1 MVNKKEDTS
10 KFTTLSKKS
19 IDDELNDV
27 LGEMGD
33 DDDANDRIVTKLANR
48 LKRMDKNLHKNIADE
63 LKKSREEAERKK
75 KEEEE
80 RNGKKDRED
89 KPDDKYDK
97 LLAKLEALEK
107 ANEERDKKASR
118 AATIEAVRK
127 GLKDKFDKAKLE
139 LNDFFLDTAISKL
152 EIPDKDADVT
162 ENVIYELL
170 LADRLPVNLGAVYE
184 NVVAQELVASGNG
197 LFYHTWSKEDA
208 NRNYEIDFIL
218 PRGKKICPV
227 EVKSSGYKTHAS
239 LNAFLEKYPSR
250 VGTAY
255 LVYTKDLRK
264 DSAITCMP
272 TYMTRFI

>member
-1 MVNKKEDTS
+1 MTIEELLELVNKKEDTS
-10 KFTTLSKKS
+10 KFTSLSKKS
-19 IDDELNDV
+19 IDEELNDV

-33 DDDANDRIVTKLANR
+33 DDDENDRIVTKLANR

-80 RNGKKDRED
+80 RKGKKDGED
-89 KPDDKYDK
+89 TPDDKYDK

-162 ENVIYELL
+162 DLVSKAEGIYTTDFNR
-170 LADRLPVNLGAVYE
+170 ATGNTAIPRMG
-184 NVVAQELVASGNG
+184 SG
-197 LFYHTWSKEDA
+197 S
-208 NRNYEIDFIL
+208 
-218 PRGKKICPV
+218 
-227 EVKSSGYKTHAS
+227 SSGGGRTIPDDEWDDIIETK
-239 LNAFLEKYPSR
+239 EK
-250 VGTAY
+250 
-255 LVYTKDLRK
+255 
-264 DSAITCMP
+264 
-272 TYMTRFI
+272 

>member
-1 MVNKKEDTS
+1 MTIEELLELVNKKEDTS
-10 KFTTLSKKS
+10 KFTSLSKKS

-127 GLKDKFDKAKLE
+127 GLKEKFDKAKLE

-162 ENVIYELL
+162 DLVSKAEGIYTTDFKR
-170 LADRLPVNLGAVYE
+170 ATGNTAIPHMG
-184 NVVAQELVASGNG
+184 SG
-197 LFYHTWSKEDA
+197 S
-208 NRNYEIDFIL
+208 
-218 PRGKKICPV
+218 
-227 EVKSSGYKTHAS
+227 SSGGGRTIRDDEWDDIIEPK
-239 LNAFLEKYPSR
+239 EK
-250 VGTAY
+250 
-255 LVYTKDLRK
+255 
-264 DSAITCMP
+264 
-272 TYMTRFI
+272 

>member
-1 MVNKKEDTS
+1 MTIEELLELVNKKEDTS
-10 KFTTLSKKS
+10 KFTSLSKKS
-19 IDDELNDV
+19 IDEELNDI

-33 DDDANDRIVTKLANR
+33 DDDENDRIVTKLANR

-80 RNGKKDRED
+80 RKGKKDGED
-89 KPDDKYDK
+89 TPDDKYDK

-107 ANEERDKKASR
+107 ANEERDKKESR

-162 ENVIYELL
+162 DLVSKAEGIYTTDFKR
-170 LADRLPVNLGAVYE
+170 ATGNTAIPRMG
-184 NVVAQELVASGNG
+184 SG
-197 LFYHTWSKEDA
+197 S
-208 NRNYEIDFIL
+208 
-218 PRGKKICPV
+218 
-227 EVKSSGYKTHAS
+227 SSGGGRTIPDDEWDDIIEPK
-239 LNAFLEKYPSR
+239 EK
-250 VGTAY
+250 
-255 LVYTKDLRK
+255 
-264 DSAITCMP
+264 
-272 TYMTRFI
+272 

>member
-1 MVNKKEDTS
+1 MTIEELLELVNKKEDTS
-10 KFTTLSKKS
+10 KFTSLSKKS
-19 IDDELNDV
+19 IDEELNDV

-33 DDDANDRIVTKLANR
+33 DDDENDRIVTKLANR

-80 RNGKKDRED
+80 RKGKKGGED
-89 KPDDKYDK
+89 TPDDKYDK

-162 ENVIYELL
+162 DLVSKAEGIYTTDFKR
-170 LADRLPVNLGAVYE
+170 ATGNTAIPRMG
-184 NVVAQELVASGNG
+184 SG
-197 LFYHTWSKEDA
+197 S
-208 NRNYEIDFIL
+208 
-218 PRGKKICPV
+218 
-227 EVKSSGYKTHAS
+227 SSGGGRTIRDDEWDDIIEPK
-239 LNAFLEKYPSR
+239 EK
-250 VGTAY
+250 
-255 LVYTKDLRK
+255 
-264 DSAITCMP
+264 
-272 TYMTRFI
+272 